1 MKLGLYLGT
10 ALGHS
15 ASVGDVAIALAC
27 GLLLGYLAGLFL

>member
-1 MKLGLYLGT
+1 MRLGLYLGT

-27 GLLLGYLAGLFL
+27 GLLLGYLAALFI